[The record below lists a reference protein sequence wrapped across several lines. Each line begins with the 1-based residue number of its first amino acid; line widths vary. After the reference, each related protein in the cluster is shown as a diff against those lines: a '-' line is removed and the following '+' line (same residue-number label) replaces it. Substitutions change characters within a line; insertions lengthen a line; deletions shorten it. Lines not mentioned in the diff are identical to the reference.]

1 MKDVCRVRGKVFRH
15 ERVFKTEFLSHMTVF
30 FWLINLK
37 EEGEKREK
45 LVRE

>member
-30 FWLINLK
+30 FFGLLTSR
-37 EEGEKREK
+37 KREK
-45 LVRE
+45 KERSW